1 MSLNEII
8 KLEHASSVSE
18 WIKKYL
24 NELLPKH
31 WEFHIRLIQ
40 TMKTIIENLITIL

>member
-8 KLEHASSVSE
+8 K
-18 WIKKYL
+18 IGTRIKRIRMDKKYL